1 MCVLHDC
8 FLSDIPKGVG
18 RKILFFLRRGQI
30 AGSLKITTL
39 PNPSLLLDEV
49 YRSITLGNQTGFHAE
64 GSFKW
69 AQPLKLSITDI
80 KGTNV

>member
-1 MCVLHDC
+1 MLHDC
-8 FLSDIPKGVG
+8 LFLSDIPKGVG
-18 RKILFFLRRGQI
+18 RKILFFPHRGQI

-39 PNPSLLLDEV
+39 PKVLLDEV

-69 AQPLKLSITDI
+69 AQPLFDCVFRTS
-80 KGTNV
+80 NH

>member
-1 MCVLHDC
+1 MIAC
-8 FLSDIPKGVG
+8 FCQTYRKGWGV
-18 RKILFFLRRGQI
+18 KFFFFSHGGQI

-39 PNPSLLLDEV
+39 PKVLLDGV

-69 AQPLKLSITDI
+69 AQPLKLPITDI